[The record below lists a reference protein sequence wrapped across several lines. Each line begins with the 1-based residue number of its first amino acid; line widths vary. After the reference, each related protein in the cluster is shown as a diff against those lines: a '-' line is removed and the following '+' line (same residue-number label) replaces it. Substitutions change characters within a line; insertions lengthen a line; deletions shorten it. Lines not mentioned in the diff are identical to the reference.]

1 MDYLVIQID
10 GHIYCP
16 CTDFQYFSWMNIC
29 LKNVA
34 WFSDTLNTYISG
46 TIFEKHSE
54 TVPKLAHELV
64 NGEVICQN

>member
-1 MDYLVIQID
+1 
-10 GHIYCP
+10 
-16 CTDFQYFSWMNIC
+16 MNMR

-46 TIFEKHSE
+46 TIFEKNSE